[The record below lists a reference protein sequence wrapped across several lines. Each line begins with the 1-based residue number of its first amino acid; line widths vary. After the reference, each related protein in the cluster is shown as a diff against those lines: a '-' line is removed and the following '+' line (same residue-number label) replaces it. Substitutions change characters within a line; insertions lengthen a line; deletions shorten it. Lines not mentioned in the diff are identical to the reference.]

1 MFLAGSILSS
11 HHMNTAELEPPL
23 HSDLAFLS
31 VCSSHGIGPDLPEKS
46 NLLEHIYYVCSVE
59 LGR

>member
-23 HSDLAFLS
+23 HTDLAFLS

-46 NLLEHIYYVCSVE
+46 NLLKLEHVYE
-59 LGR
+59 F